1 MKNDIATKKDRFIP
15 KSERMPYDEENKHL
29 SKAAFVAKMRAK
41 QERDAKLKAY
51 DSELKSQQESK
62 SDPVDAQ
69 SPVQSEEKKKPGRPK
84 KVE

>member
-29 SKAAFVAKMRAK
+29 SKAAAVAKWRAQ
-41 QERDAKLKAY
+41 QERNAKLRAIESEMKAQ
-51 DSELKSQQESK
+51 DERK